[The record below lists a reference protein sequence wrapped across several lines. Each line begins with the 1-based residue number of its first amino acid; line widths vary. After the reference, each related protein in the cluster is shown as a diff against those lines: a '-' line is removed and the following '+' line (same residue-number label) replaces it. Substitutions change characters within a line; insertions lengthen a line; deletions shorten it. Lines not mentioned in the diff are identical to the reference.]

1 MMAGAIEFNV
11 NGITQ
16 RLLVEDDEL
25 LLDVLRRRLGYT
37 SVREGCGVGACGA
50 CTVLVDGASVSSCL
64 ALAIRADGAEI
75 VTAEGLPQDDPV
87 VASFVEAGALQC
99 GYCIPGFVMMA
110 TELLSENPRPRADEI
125 ADHLEGNICRC
136 GTYLEI
142 RAAITAAAERKA
154 GRQAK
159 AATAVG
165 QQAEEAGAALPVPG
179 RDTPAGR

>member
-1 MMAGAIEFNV
+1 MTASTIEFEV

-16 RLLVEDDEL
+16 RLQVDDDEL
-25 LLDVLRRRLGYT
+25 LLDVLRRRLGCT

-50 CTVLVDGASVSSCL
+50 CTVLVDGVSTSSCL
-64 ALAIRADGAEI
+64 SLAVRADGARI
-75 VTAEGLPQDDPV
+75 TTAEGLPQDDPV

-110 TELLSENPRPRADEI
+110 TELLSENPRPQPEEI

-142 RAAITAAAERKA
+142 RAAISAAAERKA
-154 GRQAK
+154 S
-159 AATAVG
+159 AAAAG
-165 QQAEEAGAALPVPG
+165 QQTATMAGREAGA
-179 RDTPAGR
+179 

>member
-1 MMAGAIEFNV
+1 MTASTIEFEL

-16 RLLVEDDEL
+16 RLQVEDDEL
-25 LLDVLRRRLGYT
+25 LLDVLRRRLGCT

-50 CTVLVDGASVSSCL
+50 CTVLVDGVSTSGCL
-64 ALAIRADGAEI
+64 ALAVRADGATI
-75 VTAEGLPQDDPV
+75 TTAEGLPQDDPV

-110 TELLSENPRPRADEI
+110 TELLSENPRPQPEEI

-154 GRQAK
+154 
-159 AATAVG
+159 AAAAAG
-165 QQAEEAGAALPVPG
+165 QQTAAMAGREAG
-179 RDTPAGR
+179 T